1 MAGPRDTSKNFLHY
15 PEAKQGPDVTY
26 KNDRKSNPAV
36 RGYSL
41 WISALILEY
50 VGFVR
55 RIVWKNTGFADLRL
69 IRPYIENA
77 EPRYDPTVIPIAS
90 ASPFDSKDDP
100 VSTVEATTPW
110 KPESKY
116 HTVADYRAMYLTGEL
131 TPLAVAQAILPLI
144 RRDTSPP
151 GSHSIGFFD
160 SNVDLVIAAAKASTL
175 RYKENRSLGPL
186 DGVPVAVKDEYD
198 IDGYTTSLGSRN
210 DYTLKAAPGEVIT
223 AWCVKQLDEAG
234 AVNVGKLSMHEFG
247 LDTSGNNP
255 IKGTPPNPYNSQ
267 YYTGGSS
274 SGCAYAV
281 ASGLVPIALGGDGG
295 GSIRIPA
302 SFCSVFGLK
311 PSHGRLLFKP
321 CMNHS
326 SSCAV
331 NGPLASDIASLTAFY
346 QVLATQDHDS
356 LFPAPSPTILTP
368 STRSKKVLGIP
379 EAWFAR
385 STPAIQRLCRS
396 LIDRLVAKHN
406 YTLVPIT
413 IPFLPEGQIAH
424 AMTVLTDAAT
434 LLPVTSNLTSAN
446 RIMIALGTVT
456 PATDYVLGQ
465 KLRHLLMQ
473 HLAYLWKQYPGM
485 IIVTPTTS
493 CAGWKIA
500 GKADLKY
507 GISDGDQTTKTMEYV
522 WMCNFLGL
530 PGLSVPAGFV
540 KPEGVKGAGEEA
552 GEDEQGKIPVGLMA
566 MGEWGEE
573 EELLRWGVDVE
584 EVGKER
590 RSRPPIWVDVVELAR
605 KEM

>member
-1 MAGPRDTSKNFLHY
+1 MATTRDTTKSFLHY
-15 PEAKQGPDVTY
+15 PEAKQGPNVPYT
-26 KNDRKSNPAV
+26 NNRKSNPAV
-36 RGYSL
+36 RGWYL
-41 WISALILEY
+41 LISALILEY

-55 RIVWKNTGFADLRL
+55 RIVWKNTGFANLRL
-69 IRPYIENA
+69 IRKYIENA
-77 EPRYDPTVIPIAS
+77 EPRYDPTVVPIAAS
-90 ASPFDSKDDP
+90 SPFDDP
-100 VSTVEATTPW
+100 APVVETAVAW
-110 KPESKY
+110 KPEAKY
-116 HTVADYRAMYLTGEL
+116 YTVADYRKLFLSGEL

-144 RRDTSPP
+144 RRDISPP

-160 SNVDLVIAAAKASTL
+160 SNVELVLAAAKASTL
-175 RYKENRSLGPL
+175 RYKEKRPLGPL
-186 DGVPVAVKDEYD
+186 DGIALAVKDEYD
-198 IDGYTTSLGSRN
+198 IEGYTTCLGSRN
-210 DYTLKAAPGEVIT
+210 DYTGKAAPGESIT
-223 AWCVKQLDEAG
+223 AWCVKKLQEAG

-255 IKGTPPNPYNSQ
+255 IKGTPPNPYNSD

-346 QVLATQDHDS
+346 QVLGIQDTEA
-356 LFPAPSPTILTP
+356 LFPAPSPTILVPT
-368 STRSKKVLGIP
+368 SRSKKVLGIP

-396 LIDRLVAKHN
+396 LVDRLVANHD
-406 YTLVPIT
+406 YTLVPIS
-413 IPFLPEGQIAH
+413 IPFLPEGQLAH

-434 LLPVTSNLTSAN
+434 LLPETSNLTSAN

-456 PATDYVLGQ
+456 PATDYVLAQ
-465 KLRHLLMQ
+465 KLRQVLMQ
-473 HLAYLWKQYPGM
+473 HMAYLWEKYPGM

-493 CAGWKIA
+493 CAGWKVA
-500 GKADLKY
+500 GKSDLKY
-507 GISDGDQTTKTMEYV
+507 GISDGDTTLKTMEYV
-522 WMCNFLGL
+522 WMGNFLGL
-530 PGLSVPAGFV
+530 PGLAVPAGFV

-552 GEDEQGKIPVGLMA
+552 ADGEVGGVPVGLMG
-566 MGEWGEE
+566 MGEWGDE
-573 EELLRWGVDVE
+573 EELLRWGAEVE
-584 EVGKER
+584 EVGMDR
-590 RSRPPIWVDVVELAR
+590 RCRPPIWVDVVELA
-605 KEM
+605 KKQM